1 MDKKIWENQYPKMP
15 ELFHLAVEQ
24 AVNGAVGNETVYNGG
39 ETVERGRSDQN
50 IRGAASLNKRKKWR
64 LLILAAVLC
73 GGLISAAAV
82 SGRKPAKITKVDFQE
97 KLGLGERSDLEEV
110 WFGDVEV
117 SIAEEPR
124 YVNELHPEI
133 LEDMKNLKTDGP
145 LITIDRI
152 MYDGLQLAVCA
163 YPTEEMEGYT
173 IESWSMTVNGQKTGP
188 NEMDDNM
195 GKQDYFI
202 FTAQLYDMEP
212 ADQMEVVLPLSVASV
227 YKGTIRSI
235 KG

>member
-1 MDKKIWENQYPKMP
+1 
-15 ELFHLAVEQ
+15 
-24 AVNGAVGNETVYNGG
+24 
-39 ETVERGRSDQN
+39 
-50 IRGAASLNKRKKWR
+50 
-64 LLILAAVLC
+64 
-73 GGLISAAAV
+73 
-82 SGRKPAKITKVDFQE
+82 
-97 KLGLGERSDLEEV
+97 
-110 WFGDVEV
+110 
-117 SIAEEPR
+117 
-124 YVNELHPEI
+124 
-133 LEDMKNLKTDGP
+133 MKNLKTDGP

-212 ADQMEVVLPLSVASV
+212 ANRMEIVLPLSV
-227 YKGTIRSI
+227 YRDNERYEKQELLLP
-235 KG
+235 